1 MRRGRARPQP
11 SLKADAV
18 MGLFSSKKPGIKG
31 AEVGEAANML
41 DNCSH
46 VSQHAQVP
54 AEHEAPEPDAEHG
67 SWDYDDIPGAGEE
80 HEDLLAVRASS
91 PTRGE
96 SMEQDENSAGSE
108 LGAWGGMHGQQ
119 EQILCTDI
127 PGGRRHSAP
136 TRPQLEHSAA
146 FQSTTECGGQVLTTS
161 NHKHE
166 TWSAINTSK
175 TPEQQFPPHQK
186 EDNPGNREAV
196 QYSDAEIQAMAEEL
210 LPKKKAAAHSP
221 PSKINSHLR
230 EALAD
235 IHDSPSARASS
246 TVQRLRKREEGCQKI
261 PTPQVPKGSAVGLQA
276 GRSLMPVAGLHAAN
290 QAALVTV
297 SVHTPKRNANAQHVR
312 QSNVVNL
319 SDRIG
324 SQAEK
329 TLQGDHES
337 SGQPIDGLQASPSSE
352 DDSAEEEQHEFLHN
366 LQHSLGSDLDESENS
381 PEDARLSV
389 LDNQVEEVLGKLH
402 CTQDEVEEIG
412 RKVEGLGQRV
422 KNARGESDEIK
433 NSGAA
438 EQASDQHGV
447 RLETGRFD
455 RPQVTQKTGAVP
467 EDRDLDCTQPALTER
482 QTMAGSWA
490 TSGRIVSERILSE
503 RVISEQGLLG
513 TPVCQ
518 ETRSTRSTESDA
530 SEAQTESH
538 HKRLLLQGRTEEE
551 ELDMLFSPSNA
562 TAHLLAHAE
571 CYTTKYETPHAARKE
586 PGNFQSFSCTK
597 SDATVEVI
605 ERIGMGGKVTLD
617 QEHDEI
623 EEEIHR
629 LKAQKGRLEDGLTV
643 PVYTNRQAGQSGTGS
658 VSFDT
663 KHRKWPM
670 ERMTLPL
677 RAAEATPVVGG
688 MVGSAMVL
696 PSLLT

>member
-1 MRRGRARPQP
+1 M
-11 SLKADAV
+11 
-18 MGLFSSKKPGIKG
+18 KG
-31 AEVGEAANML
+31 AEVGEAANMQ

-46 VSQHAQVP
+46 GQGLAQHA
-54 AEHEAPEPDAEHG
+54 APEPDAEHG
-67 SWDYDDIPGAGEE
+67 SWDYDDIPEAGEE

-108 LGAWGGMHGQQ
+108 LGAWGGLQGQQ

-127 PGGRRHSAP
+127 PGGRRPSASI
-136 TRPQLEHSAA
+136 RPQLEHSAT
-146 FQSTTECGGQVLTTS
+146 FQSTKECGGQVLTTS
-161 NHKHE
+161 NHEHE
-166 TWSAINTSK
+166 SWAAINTSK
-175 TPEQQFPPHQK
+175 TPEAQFPPHEK

-196 QYSDAEIQAMAEEL
+196 QYSEAEIRVMAEEL
-210 LPKKKAAAHSP
+210 LPKKKAAAHST

-230 EALAD
+230 EALTD
-235 IHDSPSARASS
+235 IHNSPSARASS
-246 TVQRLRKREEGCQKI
+246 TVQRLRQREEGCRKI

-297 SVHTPKRNANAQHVR
+297 SVHTPKKNANARHVH
-312 QSNVVNL
+312 QSDVVNL
-319 SDRIG
+319 SDQIG

-329 TLQGDHES
+329 TLQGEHES
-337 SGQPIDGLQASPSSE
+337 GEQPIHGLQASPSSE
-352 DDSAEEEQHEFLHN
+352 DDSAEEEQHEFLDN
-366 LQHSLGSDLDESENS
+366 LQQSLGSDSDESENR
-381 PEDARLSV
+381 PEDARQSV

-422 KNARGESDEIK
+422 KNARRESDEIK

-438 EQASDQHGV
+438 EQANDQHSV
-447 RLETGRFD
+447 RLEIGRFD
-455 RPQVTQKTGAVP
+455 RPQVTQETGAVP
-467 EDRDLDCTQPALTER
+467 EDRVLDCTQSVLTER
-482 QTMAGSWA
+482 QTMAGSRV

-518 ETRSTRSTESDA
+518 ETRSTRSTDSDA

-538 HKRLLLQGRTEEE
+538 HKRLLIQGRTEEE
-551 ELDMLFSPSNA
+551 ELEMLFSPSNA

-629 LKAQKGRLEDGLTV
+629 LKTQKGRLEENLTG
-643 PVYTNRQAGQSGTGS
+643 PVHTTLQVGQFGKGD
-658 VSFDT
+658 VSFDIRT
-663 KHRKWPM
+663 TPV
-670 ERMTLPL
+670 LPF